1 MGTEQFAVKTQTKK
15 DKMSSIALNSQDQ
28 ALAKFLMSKKYRPLA
43 GGSIDN
49 FIPAMWSARI
59 LEALRKAL
67 VYSQPMVVNR
77 DYEGDISEAGDT
89 VKINSIGDPTIFDY
103 TKNTDMPSP
112 ETLDDS
118 QKTLLIDAAKA
129 FNFQVD
135 DIDKAQQMPKV
146 MDFALGRAGYRMAD
160 TTDEYVAGKLAQ
172 ANENVLYS
180 IATPLLPVPQAGA
193 TGVYEMLVDLSV
205 LLDEANVPT
214 DGRWIV
220 IPPWIHGLLVKDQ
233 RFVSYAAVDVLYNRQ
248 VGEAAGFS
256 VMTSNNVPQF
266 PAPGGAGD
274 ASNRYA
280 IIAGHQMGFSFADQI
295 NSVEAY
301 RPQNRFGDA
310 VKGLHLFGGAVIRP
324 EAIAVAYV
332 VPS

>member
-1 MGTEQFAVKTQTKK
+1 
-15 DKMSSIALNSQDQ
+15 MSSLTLSPQDK
-28 ALAKFLMSKKYRPLA
+28 AYAEFLMGSKFRPLA

-49 FIPAMWSARI
+49 FIPAVWSSRI

-67 VYSQPMVVNR
+67 VFAQPMVVNR
-77 DYEGDISEAGDT
+77 DYEGDIQAAGDT

-135 DIDKAQQMPKV
+135 DVDKAQQVPKV

-160 TTDEYVAGKLAQ
+160 VTDQYVAGKLAQ

-180 IATPLLPVPQAGA
+180 LATPLLPVPESGP

-214 DGRWIV
+214 DGRWCV
-220 IPPWIHGLLVKDQ
+220 IPPWVHGLLVKDQ

-256 VMTSNNVPQF
+256 IMTSNNVPQI
-266 PAPGGAGD
+266 PSPGGGD
-274 ASNRYA
+274 ASNRYV

-324 EAIAVAYV
+324 EAIATAYV
-332 VPS
+332 VAS